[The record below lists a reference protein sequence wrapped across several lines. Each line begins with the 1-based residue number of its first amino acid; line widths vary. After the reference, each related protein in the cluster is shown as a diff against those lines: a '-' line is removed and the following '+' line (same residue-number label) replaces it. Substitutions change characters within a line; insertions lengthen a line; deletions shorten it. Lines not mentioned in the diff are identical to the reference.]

1 MNTWRALNSKLSR
14 LSDEQ
19 VLALLD
25 QERAGRRRLRM
36 LNRLHQR
43 ASYLRTTRER
53 IELMQEALIP

>member
-1 MNTWRALNSKLSR
+1 MNTWRALNSQLSS
-14 LSDEQ
+14 LSEER
-19 VLALLD
+19 VLELLE
-25 QERAGRRRLRM
+25 QERAGRRSLRM

>member
-1 MNTWRALNSKLSR
+1 MNTWRALNFKLSS
-14 LSDEQ
+14 LSEER
-19 VLALLD
+19 VLELLEE
-25 QERAGRRRLRM
+25 ERAGRRSLRM

>member
-1 MNTWRALNSKLSR
+1 MSTWRNLNAKLSS
-14 LSDEQ
+14 LSEER
-19 VLALLD
+19 VLELLE
-25 QERAGRRRLRM
+25 QERAGRRSLRM

>member
-1 MNTWRALNSKLSR
+1 MNTWRALNSQLSS
-14 LSDEQ
+14 LSEEQ

-25 QERAGRRRLRM
+25 QERAGRRSLRM

>member
-1 MNTWRALNSKLSR
+1 MNTWRALNSQLSS
-14 LSDEQ
+14 LSEEQ

-25 QERAGRRRLRM
+25 QERAGRRSLRM

-53 IELMQEALIP
+53 IELLQEALIP

>member
-1 MNTWRALNSKLSR
+1 MNTWRALNSQLSSLTEER
-14 LSDEQ
+14 
-19 VLALLD
+19 VLELLE
-25 QERAGRRRLRM
+25 QERAGRRSLRM

>member
-1 MNTWRALNSKLSR
+1 MNTWRALNSQLSS
-14 LSDEQ
+14 LSEER
-19 VLALLD
+19 VLELLD
-25 QERAGRRRLRM
+25 QERAGRRSLRM

>member
-1 MNTWRALNSKLSR
+1 MNTWRALNSKLTS
-14 LSDEQ
+14 LSEEQ
-19 VLALLD
+19 VLELLE
-25 QERAGRRRLRM
+25 QERAGRRSLRM

>member
-1 MNTWRALNSKLSR
+1 MNTWRALNFKLSS
-14 LSDEQ
+14 LSEEQ
-19 VLALLD
+19 VLELLE
-25 QERAGRRRLRM
+25 QERAGRRSLRM

>member
-1 MNTWRALNSKLSR
+1 MSTWRNLNAKLSS
-14 LSDEQ
+14 LSEEQ
-19 VLALLD
+19 VLALLE
-25 QERAGRRRLRM
+25 QERAGRRSLRM

>member
-1 MNTWRALNSKLSR
+1 MSTWRNLIAKLSS
-14 LSDEQ
+14 LSEER
-19 VLALLD
+19 VLELLE
-25 QERAGRRRLRM
+25 QERAGRRSLRM

>member
-1 MNTWRALNSKLSR
+1 MSTWRNLNAKLSS
-14 LSDEQ
+14 LSEEQ
-19 VLALLD
+19 VLELLD
-25 QERAGRRRLRM
+25 QERAGRRSLRM

>member
-1 MNTWRALNSKLSR
+1 MNTWRALNSKLSS
-14 LSDEQ
+14 LSEEQ
-19 VLALLD
+19 VLELLD
-25 QERAGRRRLRM
+25 QERAGRRSLRM

>member
-1 MNTWRALNSKLSR
+1 MNTWRALNSKLSS
-14 LSDEQ
+14 LSEEQ
-19 VLALLD
+19 VLALLE
-25 QERAGRRRLRM
+25 QERAGRRSLRM

>member
-1 MNTWRALNSKLSR
+1 MNTWRALNSKLSS
-14 LSDEQ
+14 LSEER
-19 VLALLD
+19 VLELLE
-25 QERAGRRRLRM
+25 QERAGRRSLRM

>member
-1 MNTWRALNSKLSR
+1 MSTWRNLNAKLSS
-14 LSDEQ
+14 LSEEQ
-19 VLALLD
+19 VLALLEE
-25 QERAGRRRLRM
+25 ERAGRRSLRM

>member
-1 MNTWRALNSKLSR
+1 MSTWRNLNAKLSS
-14 LSDEQ
+14 LSEEQ
-19 VLALLD
+19 VLELLD
-25 QERAGRRRLRM
+25 QERAWRRSLRM

>member
-1 MNTWRALNSKLSR
+1 MNTWRALNSKLSS
-14 LSDEQ
+14 LSEEQ
-19 VLALLD
+19 VLELLE
-25 QERAGRRRLRM
+25 QERAGRRSLRM

>member
-1 MNTWRALNSKLSR
+1 MSTWRALNSQLSS
-14 LSDEQ
+14 LSEER
-19 VLALLD
+19 VLELLE
-25 QERAGRRRLRM
+25 QERAGRRSLRM

>member
-1 MNTWRALNSKLSR
+1 MNTWRALNSQLSS
-14 LSDEQ
+14 LSEER
-19 VLALLD
+19 VLALLEE
-25 QERAGRRRLRM
+25 ERAGRRSLRM

>member
-1 MNTWRALNSKLSR
+1 MSTWRALNSKLSS
-14 LSDEQ
+14 LSEEQ
-19 VLALLD
+19 VLELLE
-25 QERAGRRRLRM
+25 QERAGRRSLRM